1 MSTFNLKLV
10 TNKISNYKNI
20 VLLITIQ
27 LVIVC
32 TCMYTSFFRSKISEE
47 DSDDLEEE
55 VNHGPGYYEEQE
67 EIKKR

>member
-1 MSTFNLKLV
+1 MSTFNWKLV

-32 TCMYTSFFRSKISEE
+32 MYTSFFRSKISEG

-55 VNHGPGYYEEQE
+55 VNHEPGYYEEQE

>member
-1 MSTFNLKLV
+1 M
-10 TNKISNYKNI
+10 

-27 LVIVC
+27 LVIV
-32 TCMYTSFFRSKISEE
+32 CMYTSFFRSKISEE

>member
-1 MSTFNLKLV
+1 MSTFNWKLV

-27 LVIVC
+27 LVIV
-32 TCMYTSFFRSKISEE
+32 CMYTSFFRSKISEE

-55 VNHGPGYYEEQE
+55 VNHGPGCYEEQE

>member
-1 MSTFNLKLV
+1 MSTFNWKLV

-32 TCMYTSFFRSKISEE
+32 MYTSFFRSKISEE
-47 DSDDLEEE
+47 DSDDLEE
-55 VNHGPGYYEEQE
+55 VNHEPGYYEEQE

>member
-1 MSTFNLKLV
+1 MSTFNWKLV

-32 TCMYTSFFRSKISEE
+32 MYTSFFHSKISEE

>member
-1 MSTFNLKLV
+1 MSTFNWKLV
-10 TNKISNYKNI
+10 TNKISNDENI

-32 TCMYTSFFRSKISEE
+32 MYTSFFRSKISEK

-55 VNHGPGYYEEQE
+55 VNHEPGYYEEQE